1 MQNSERPSGNV
12 LTIYQIAND
21 QWAHAE
27 QLRWTVL
34 YNFLVANTILLLG
47 WAAVFAINASSSTRT
62 ATLVVF
68 SVAGLCVSL
77 GWLALGIRASG
88 FVRHHATKAT
98 ELEAALPPDWRLFG
112 ETEEYRRRLKG
123 FQAWITTRQA
133 VKLVPL
139 VFLIVY
145 LVLLWLSL
153 RGEVITPHG
162 VVSSG
167 GSQMG
172 GWVEIVVPLV
182 TAVLVAWYA
191 VETTRLRRETVR
203 QTEIALRPAI
213 VPIFE
218 EAPGRHILKVKNVGN
233 ATAFNVRIQTIHH
246 EFGKPNVLIRHETQ
260 FNPIDFLEK
269 DQVAEVRFQEYS
281 NGKPTDESVIQN
293 KFFPTLVTSPTT
305 VMIFFDNVEGGSY
318 ESETRIEPP
327 TQIHQAPALQV
338 GTNIKNVT
346 LVGIRRRAR

>member
-1 MQNSERPSGNV
+1 MQNSERPSGDV
-12 LTIYQIAND
+12 LAIYQIAND

-47 WAAVFAINASSSTRT
+47 WVAVFAINTSSYRKTG
-62 ATLVVF
+62 TLVVF
-68 SVAGLCVSL
+68 CVTGLCVSL
-77 GWLALGIRASG
+77 GWLALGIRASR
-88 FVRHHATKAT
+88 FVRDHAIKAT

-112 ETEEYRRRLKG
+112 ATEEYRRRLKG
-123 FQAWITTRQA
+123 FHAWNTTRHA

-139 VFLIVY
+139 VFLILY

-153 RGEVITPHG
+153 RGEVTTPRG
-162 VVSSG
+162 VVSSA

-218 EAPGRHILKVKNVGN
+218 EAQGRHILKVKNVGN
-233 ATAFNVRIQTIHH
+233 ATGFNVRIQTIHH
-246 EFGKPNVLIRHETQ
+246 EFGKPYRLIRHETQ
-260 FNPIDFLEK
+260 FDAIDFLEK
-269 DQVAEVRFQEYS
+269 DEVKEVRFREYS
-281 NGKPTDESVIQN
+281 NGKPSDESFIQN
-293 KFFPTLVTSPTT
+293 KFFPTHVTSPTT
-305 VMIFFDNVEGGSY
+305 VMIFFDNVEGGPY
-318 ESETRIEPP
+318 ESETCVEPP
-327 TQIHQAPALQV
+327 TQIHQAPALQGV
-338 GTNIKNVT
+338 TNIKNVR